1 MIKIQLEEVA
11 EGVNVGDSMQVILG
25 GESLNYIIKKIET
38 WNIKTEQGE
47 DGYSILSIE
56 KQA

>member
-25 GESLNYIIKKIET
+25 GETLNYTIKKIET